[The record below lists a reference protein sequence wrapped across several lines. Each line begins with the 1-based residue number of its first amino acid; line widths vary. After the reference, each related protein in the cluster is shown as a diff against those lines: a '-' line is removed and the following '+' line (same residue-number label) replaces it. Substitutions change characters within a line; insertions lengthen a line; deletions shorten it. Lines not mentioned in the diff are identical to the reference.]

1 MTFGPD
7 RAFSARRMV
16 STVTRFPLTRSW
28 MAVLGVVLV
37 LGVAAGCASGGHS
50 ATPTNSTGPSAASS
64 TTNPRGATSGSS
76 AEALQ
81 QAFVSVVAK
90 VRPQVV
96 QISTS
101 NGLGS
106 GVVYDT
112 AGDIVT
118 NAHVVGT
125 ATAFTVQLVDGRQV
139 PAALVGVYAPD
150 DLAVIKVTGVV
161 NLSAATFGDSDAL
174 QIGDIVFAVGNP
186 LGLSSSVTDGIVSYN
201 GRSVSEGNG
210 VVLPSTIQTSAPINP
225 GNSGGALVDLAGQ
238 VVGIPT
244 LAAADQQIGGA
255 AAGIGFAVP
264 SNTMKLIASQ
274 LIATGH
280 VTRSDR
286 AALDLSAVD
295 GVDRSGRPVGAVVT
309 GVAVGGS
316 ADKAGI
322 KAGELITA
330 IAGNKVTSLADL
342 QTVLADLAPGKT
354 VTVDLVGQDGAAS
367 SLTAVLSQLQG

>member
-1 MTFGPD
+1 VSILAWRS
-7 RAFSARRMV
+7 RAA
-16 STVTRFPLTRSW
+16 
-28 MAVLGVVLV
+28 
-37 LGVAAGCASGGHS
+37 VAAAVVVAGLAASCDSGGHNAS
-50 ATPTNSTGPSAASS
+50 PPTTAVSTPTTTTSAPVSPSS
-64 TTNPRGATSGSS
+64 PS

-81 QAFVSVVAK
+81 QTFVAVVAK

-96 QISTS
+96 QISTTK
-101 NGLGS
+101 GLGS
-106 GVVYDT
+106 GVIYDT

-125 ATAFTVQLVDGRQV
+125 ATTFTVQLVNGQQL
-139 PAALVGVYAPD
+139 PGSLVGVYAPD
-150 DLAVIKVTGVV
+150 DLAVIKVAGASS
-161 NLSAATFGDSDAL
+161 LSAATFGNSDTL

-244 LAAADQQIGGA
+244 LAAADQQVGGA
-255 AAGIGFAVP
+255 AAGIGFAIP
-264 SNTMKLIASQ
+264 ANTVKLIASQ

-280 VTRSDR
+280 VSRSDR
-286 AALDLSAVD
+286 AALDISAVD
-295 GVDRSGRPVGAVVT
+295 GVDQTGRPVGAVVVL
-309 GVAVGGS
+309 VAAGGS

-330 IAGNKVTSLADL
+330 IAGNKVASLADL
-342 QTVLADLAPGKT
+342 QTVLAQLTPGNS
-354 VTVDLVGQDGAAS
+354 VTVDLVGQDGTKRTVS
-367 SLTAVLSQLQG
+367 AVLSQLQS